1 MSIQRVLVLE
11 AQVPFVHGGAEILVR
26 QLTSTL
32 KKQGY
37 DAEIVS
43 IPFRDH
49 PHDQLM
55 AHAIVWRLLDLTFA
69 LNKSIDLVIGT
80 KFPTYFVRHPTK
92 IAWLAH
98 QHRAA
103 YELCGTS
110 FSNFSNTESDV
121 GLRDRLVKLDTQTL
135 AECRGLFSIA
145 KNVSRRLKKY
155 NGLIAKPL
163 YHPPKLAEQLKGG
176 KAKDYVLTVTRLEKV
191 KRVDLIINAFTKVDP
206 GVRLVVAG
214 TGTEHQELA
223 SQIEACG
230 LKDRITLLGHVSD
243 EELIRLYADALAV
256 IFTPFDEDYGYV
268 TLEAFLARK
277 PVITT
282 SDSGGVLEFVSN
294 DKTGLVTEPV
304 PEALADA
311 INQLASN
318 RGLAS
323 ELGAAGFEV
332 ARMITWDGVVDTLVG
347 AV

>member
-1 MSIQRVLVLE
+1 MSIQRVIVLE

-43 IPFRDH
+43 IPFREH

-55 AHAIVWRLLDLTFA
+55 AHSIVWRLLDLTST

-92 IAWLAH
+92 VAWLVH

-103 YELCGTS
+103 YEPCGTS

-135 AECRGLFSIA
+135 TECRGLFSIA
-145 KNVSRRLKKY
+145 KNVSMRLKKY

-163 YHPPKLAEQLKGG
+163 YHPPKLAGQLKPG
-176 KAKDYVLTVTRLEKV
+176 KANDYVLTVTRLEKV

-223 SQIEACG
+223 SQIEARG
-230 LKDRITLLGHVSD
+230 LTNRVTLLGYVSD
-243 EELIRLYADALAV
+243 EELIRLYANTLAV
-256 IFTPFDEDYGYV
+256 IFTPFDEDV

-318 RGLAS
+318 RSLAS